1 MTTTATLTVKAR
13 NDTDVAFR
21 KVSANLKKLAALGA
35 IAGTAMAAVTK
46 KTLDSADALQ
56 KIGIRLGISTEAL
69 SRYKH
74 VAELSGVTFETLTMG
89 WQRMTRRV
97 SEAANGFGEAK
108 GALAELNLDA
118 TELNKLQPDKQ
129 FEVLADALHGVIN
142 PADKVRLA
150 MKLFDSEGVSLLQT
164 MSKGS
169 VGLREMT
176 AEADR
181 LGLTIS
187 QEMADGAAKA
197 NDAFTRLSGALRGGA
212 TQAILQYTDEIAGLA
227 DFLRIS
233 IPVAVDTAVIAFNTM
248 KLGFQTI
255 AAGIATTLA
264 LLLRSLEGIPLIGE
278 KFAGAS
284 ETMFEAAASMGREM
298 AETSG
303 KINDSVAHIKELTTA
318 TDEFSSASIGAA
330 GNLDSGLTPAI
341 VTVGGAV
348 DETKEKIDKATDSI
362 NGLYDRMKRGSG
374 GETVLTEIVVT
385 AKKTGEELDDVADK
399 NDSVVETMRSGWERF
414 KDSSTDS
421 VAGFIRTGKLDLNS
435 FKNFTLDILS
445 QIAAKI
451 LTTFAFDKLGIG
463 GGSGGGMFSGLS
475 GLFGGDGAGGGIA
488 KIFGKGG
495 SIATM
500 AGKVGTSISGGIGS
514 MAASLGAAAPYA
526 MAALAA
532 GALLSKLFGGGRSAE
547 EIFGDELKE
556 VQATKASGAFSA
568 AALGGGLTLEG
579 GGANVG
585 FLSGSA
591 DQLNEFASYVQT
603 TFAGIET
610 TVQDGYL
617 RIIGTSG
624 SGTQTLVDQWLT
636 AGGGISES
644 MAGMSD
650 NSIKVLEALREYGDR
665 TGIELTE
672 GFKEFA
678 LSGNASIE
686 ELSTGGID
694 SIEKLLDYWNNQEFV
709 SKTGVFEIQTIGS
722 SPSYAEALPPE
733 YSVGTPLVTKT
744 GGAIVHEGERILTKE
759 QNKTYNNGGAS
770 DKAIYDLIDAIMM
783 NQEARRV

>member
-1 MTTTATLTVKAR
+1 MTTTATLRVRAK
-13 NDTDVAFR
+13 NDTDAAFK
-21 KVSANLKKLAALGA
+21 KVEANLKKLAAVGA
-35 IAGTAMAAVTK
+35 LAGTALAAVTK

-56 KIGIRLGISTEAL
+56 KIGIRLGVSTEAL

-89 WQRMTRRV
+89 WQRMTRRI
-97 SEAANGFGEAK
+97 SEANAGFGEAK

-150 MKLFDSEGVSLLQT
+150 IKLFDSEGVSLLQT

-303 KINDSVAHIKELTTA
+303 KIKDSVAHIKELTAA
-318 TDEFSSASIGAA
+318 TDEFASSAIRA
-330 GNLDSGLTPAI
+330 
-341 VTVGGAV
+341 
-348 DETKEKIDKATDSI
+348 
-362 NGLYDRMKRGSG
+362 SG
-374 GETVLTEIVVT
+374 GLQEIVVT
-385 AKKTGEELDDVADK
+385 AKRLSGLEKIVVTAKRTTDSIEEIG
-399 NDSVVETMRSGWERF
+399 DSVGDLGDTNSEVVETMRSGWERF

-451 LTTFAFDKLGIG
+451 LTTFAFDRLGIG
-463 GGSGGGMFSGLS
+463 GGSGGGILSGLS
-475 GLFGGDGAGGGIA
+475 GLFGGGGDGAGGAIS

-495 SIATM
+495 SIAGM
-500 AGKVGTSISGGIGS
+500 AGKIGTSISGGIGS

-526 MAALAA
+526 MAAIAA

-585 FLSGSA
+585 FLSGASE
-591 DQLNEFASYVQT
+591 QLNEFASYVQT

-624 SGTQTLVDQWLT
+624 SGTQTLVDQWLA
-636 AGGGISES
+636 AGDGMSES
-644 MAGMSD
+644 MVGMSD
-650 NSIKVLEALREYGDR
+650 NSIQVLEALREYGDR

-678 LSGNASIE
+678 LSGNASME
-686 ELSTGGID
+686 ELSSGGID
-694 SIEKLLDYWNNQEFV
+694 SIEKLLDYWNNQEFR
-709 SKTGVFEIQTIGS
+709 SKTGVFEIQTVGS
-722 SPSYAEALPPE
+722 APSAEMPYLGAYDKGVDSAVVPDTGRGSGDQPFRVDLSRGE
-733 YSVGTPLVTKT
+733 TFSVGK
-744 GGAIVHEGERILTKE
+744 GR
-759 QNKTYNNGGAS
+759 GAS
-770 DKAIYDLIDAIMM
+770 DKAIYDLIDAITM